1 MYAFVGVLK
10 RLKASFR
17 RKLRFL
23 MLVDF
28 VAVTALFYGFFFYLD
43 VESRVSRFAAGNL
56 PFSAAEL
63 LIVVSVVL
71 SFVLTF
77 FFHRGDKHRN
87 VVLLIGRRYPALH
100 EKLETAYDNREK
112 KNLVLDS
119 LSKEVNSSLNTVRSS
134 ALISQRVV
142 LLKLMFAFTLVL
154 GSMFITINDEHV
166 DPDMISEISKV
177 AKTLSGTKEE
187 DRIADGESFGDFQ
200 AVTDESFG
208 EGEGGIY
215 GKPTIARLTGK
226 KIDLLLYSGSG
237 AGLELRSADDTSLYE
252 FEQTPVYPVDA
263 VASGTSDDYAT
274 IAAKSDSDKL
284 IINRYAVEMSKQ

>member
-1 MYAFVGVLK
+1 MYAFVGALK

-23 MLVDF
+23 MLIDF
-28 VAVTALFYGFFFYLD
+28 VAVTALFYGFFFYMD
-43 VESRVSRFAAGNL
+43 VESRVSHFAAGNL

-63 LIVVSVVL
+63 LIVISVAL
-71 SFVLTF
+71 SFVLTL

-87 VVLLIGRRYPALH
+87 IVPLIEKKNHVLH

-112 KNLVLDS
+112 RNLVMDS
-119 LSKEVNSSLNTVRSS
+119 LSEEVNSSLTTVRSS
-134 ALISQRVV
+134 ALISRRVV
-142 LLKLMFAFTLVL
+142 LLKLMFAGIVIL

-166 DPDMISEISKV
+166 NPDAISEISKV
-177 AKTLSGTKEE
+177 AKTLSGAKED
-187 DRIADGESFGDFQ
+187 DRVADSEPFGDFQ
-200 AVTDESFG
+200 AVTDEFFG

-263 VASGTSDDYAT
+263 VASGTSDDYVMIAT
-274 IAAKSDSDKL
+274 KSDSDKQ
-284 IINRYAVEMSKQ
+284 IINSYAVEMSKQ

>member
-23 MLVDF
+23 MLIDF
-28 VAVTALFYGFFFYLD
+28 VAVTALFYGIFFYLD

-63 LIVVSVVL
+63 LIVVSVAL
-71 SFVLTF
+71 SFVLIL

-87 VVLLIGRRYPALH
+87 IVQLIEKKSPVLH

-112 KNLVLDS
+112 KNLVMDS
-119 LSKEVNSSLNTVRSS
+119 LSEEVNSSLTVVHSS
-134 ALISQRVV
+134 ALISKRGV
-142 LLKLMFAFTLVL
+142 LLKLMFAFTLVF

-166 DPDMISEISKV
+166 DPDVISEISKV
-177 AKTLSGTKEE
+177 AKTLSLAKEE
-187 DRIADGESFGDFQ
+187 NSAADNESSDDFL
-200 AVTDESFG
+200 AATDEFFG

-237 AGLELRSADDTSLYE
+237 AGLELRSADDTRLYE
-252 FEQTPVYPVDA
+252 FEQTPVYPADA

-284 IINRYAVEMSKQ
+284 IINRYAVEMSGQ